1 MPEFINDE
9 IKKSAY
15 FSNRNV
21 DASLYTNYK
30 LPRYLTPYFQENEK
44 SIKTL
49 DIGCGLGQALN
60 FLKNKEF
67 TNLFGIDI
75 NDESIDICKKNG
87 LSVEKIT
94 DIREFAINYSGD
106 KFERIIMSHV
116 LEHIDK
122 DLIIDT
128 LIHIKKYL
136 LKDGG
141 IFLLMV
147 PNAQSYTGAYWRYE
161 DFTHTILFT
170 AGSSYYVLKSAGF
183 KTIEFIDP
191 DGTKHMSPVKRMII
205 KCLIG
210 YHKLKEDIWNKVLQT
225 SFHKTSPRIYTFELK
240 VAAS

>member
-1 MPEFINDE
+1 MSDLINDE

-21 DASLYTNYK
+21 DASLYANYN
-30 LPRYLTPYFQENEK
+30 LPRYLTPYFQEKDKNLQ
-44 SIKTL
+44 IL

-60 FLKNKEF
+60 YLKNKGF
-67 TNLFGIDI
+67 ANLFGVDI
-75 NDESIDICKKNG
+75 NDESIEICRKNG

-94 DIREFAINYSGD
+94 DIREFAANYKGE
-106 KFERIIMSHV
+106 KFDRIIMSHV

-122 DLIIDT
+122 NLIIDT
-128 LIHIKKYL
+128 LIHIKKFL

-141 IFLLMV
+141 VFLLMV
-147 PNAQSYTGAYWRYE
+147 PNAQSYTGSYWRYE

-170 AGSSYYVLKSAGF
+170 AGSCNYVLKSAGF
-183 KTIEFIDP
+183 TTIDFIDP
-191 DGTKHMSPVKRMII
+191 DGTKHMSPVKRTII
-205 KCLIG
+205 KILIG
-210 YHKLKEDIWNKVLQT
+210 YHKWKEDLWNKILQT